1 MRTQD
6 LFRQNI
12 AYHDQLNPDV
22 WSGHQIRS
30 EVRYR
35 LLQIAQ
41 VFMEYLEVPDF
52 KLLDVV
58 LRGSLANYNYTR
70 YSDFDL
76 HLITNYADLNC
87 DIAEA
92 FYRAKKTLWN
102 SEHDILIR
110 GHEVEVYVEDVQAQA
125 ISEGTYSLLDD
136 RWLRQP
142 THQTPRIRS
151 RAVVAKA
158 QDLMRQIDREISDG
172 NARDLERLQL
182 KIKNMRKSALT
193 RGGEF
198 STENLAFK
206 ILRNQGYI
214 DRLYQA
220 QAQIQDQNLSL
231 P

>member
-22 WSGHQIRS
+22 WSGHQIRT

-58 LRGSLANYNYTR
+58 LRGSLANYNYTP

-102 SEHDILIR
+102 SEHDIQIR

-136 RWLRQP
+136 QWLRRP
-142 THQTPRIRS
+142 THRPPRIRS

-158 QDLMRQIDREISDG
+158 QDLMRQIDQEIADG
-172 NARDLERLQL
+172 NVSDLERLQL
-182 KIKNMRKSALT
+182 KIKNMRKSGLT

-220 QAQIQDQNLSL
+220 QAQAQDQKLSL